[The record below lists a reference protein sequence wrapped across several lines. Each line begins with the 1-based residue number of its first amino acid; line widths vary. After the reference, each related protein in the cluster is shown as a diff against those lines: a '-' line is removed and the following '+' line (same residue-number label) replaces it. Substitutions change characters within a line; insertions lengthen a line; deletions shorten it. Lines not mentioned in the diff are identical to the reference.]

1 MKISELMEAI
11 KGWKHA
17 HSDIAKMRAAKA
29 AHSHTAKLVSL
40 KKDGT
45 ESRMHDAVS
54 TYPTESEARAR
65 HADIVKMN
73 PGRQIRH
80 NLYVHNQ
87 LVGMLDT
94 NLQEVSHK
102 VGQAA
107 GKALANTGTT
117 DPVQQQKYML
127 EYQELQAKEKQIQS
141 LPDANTGKY
150 ASQLMNISRQK
161 IQVARAGGL
170 NAWGQPLVENASSGA
185 TSSGSIATVAQAGL
199 PIQRRP
205 SLFGYVPAKPS
216 TKNKKKRGAN
226 K

>member
-1 MKISELMEAI
+1 MKISELL
-11 KGWKHA
+11 H
-17 HSDIAKMRAAKA
+17 
-29 AHSHTAKLVSL
+29 
-40 KKDGT
+40 
-45 ESRMHDAVS
+45 
-54 TYPTESEARAR
+54 
-65 HADIVKMN
+65 
-73 PGRQIRH
+73 
-80 NLYVHNQ
+80 
-87 LVGMLDT
+87 T

-102 VGQAA
+102 VGMAA
-107 GKALANTGTT
+107 DRALTPKSVTS
-117 DPVQQQKYML
+117 QEQQKYML
-127 EYQELQAKEKQIQS
+127 KYQELQAKEKQIQS

-161 IQVARAGGL
+161 IKVARAGGL